1 VTIAAKV
8 SISALKKSLPPPAK
22 LPLLGKINGLF
33 DVKELME
40 TWAVFDLAALSSIE
54 TGFEIF
60 ENFPWPKKN

>member
-1 VTIAAKV
+1 
-8 SISALKKSLPPPAK
+8 LPPPAK